1 MFLQPLTLS
10 LKKRSKWTK
19 RYHMKPIASH
29 KEVLDI
35 QPKECTSLINIESK
49 DRYITKM
56 STELNNPKT
65 VPKTNRPIMN
75 NFSSNKK

>member
-1 MFLQPLTLS
+1 
-10 LKKRSKWTK
+10 
-19 RYHMKPIASH
+19 MKPIASH

-35 QPKECTSLINIESK
+35 QSKECTSLINVESK